1 MLYLNKA
8 WRCLYCSSLNDYTN
22 FHCTQCSGP
31 RQPVI
36 RKVVTT
42 SVSPP
47 PSEVIKV
54 PEVVKVQNKI
64 IAPPPQQSSRP
75 ASRHPESWLP
85 FIGFVS
91 FIYLTAATLGFIN
104 EKLCEKQ
111 VVVNQ
116 KIALSQRADT
126 FNEISANG
134 VEIET
139 LIDK

>member
-64 IAPPPQQSSRP
+64 VAPPSHQKPRP
-75 ASRHPESWLP
+75 APSHPETWIP
-85 FIGFVS
+85 FIGLVS
-91 FIYLTAATLGFIN
+91 FIYLTAATLGYIN